1 MSNNDK
7 SDKKNKK
14 KNIFTGIINLFSNQ
28 NKKKIDDD
36 ISSNS
41 ELDNKEIESVEDSN
55 LESKP
60 LDKLAEE
67 IDDSENNLKT
77 DEETSDEIEKNS
89 KEDLVESRKKDDIDH
104 ESFKRLELVI
114 KETEEKK
121 RIEDENKKIKR
132 ANELRLYELKQKQ
145 ILKNN
150 ENAERK
156 RKIQGDL
163 LKLALDEEIKKR
175 KEIKSDKDGFS
186 FLDKSLNS
194 PLKSNFI
201 TGKKITLSI
210 ENGKVRTDLL
220 VGSLL
225 KLEPIEETKIEES
238 VAEVKAESPVAELK
252 AESPVEEAKIE
263 SPVES

>member
-36 ISSNS
+36 ISSNF
-41 ELDNKEIESVEDSN
+41 ELDNKEIESVEDS
-55 LESKP
+55 K
-60 LDKLAEE
+60 DRLAEE
-67 IDDSENNLKT
+67 IYDSENNLKT
-77 DEETSDEIEKNS
+77 DEEKSDEIKKNS
-89 KEDLVESRKKDDIDH
+89 KEEAVESRKKDDKKDDIDH

-121 RIEDENKKIKR
+121 RIENENKRIKR

-156 RKIQGDL
+156 QQ
-163 LKLALDEEIKKR
+163 
-175 KEIKSDKDGFS
+175 
-186 FLDKSLNS
+186 
-194 PLKSNFI
+194 
-201 TGKKITLSI
+201 
-210 ENGKVRTDLL
+210 VMH
-220 VGSLL
+220 
-225 KLEPIEETKIEES
+225 
-238 VAEVKAESPVAELK
+238 
-252 AESPVEEAKIE
+252 
-263 SPVES
+263 